1 MPDPL
6 GGKPVGGEP
15 IDKRA
20 RDSESAEE
28 SHGSFASI
36 GARKEFGYQ
45 VFPLARGAR

>member
-1 MPDPL
+1 MPMRSEENPSAASRST
-6 GGKPVGGEP
+6 
-15 IDKRA
+15 RA
-20 RDSESAEE
+20 ARSESAEE